1 MKKFNK
7 YLYTMLIVL
16 GMMFPGLA
24 QAYNMEYN
32 YNIPQNMTGYATPN
46 YVVAHE
52 SGNGNNVGPN
62 SLDNEVSYMSRYPN
76 YNNAHVNYWVGS
88 GGRVVQ
94 LVPAGKI
101 TYGAGGNANWQSYA
115 QVELSRTNN
124 YETFQKDYTS
134 YVSLLRDLAGQGNMP
149 KELDTPGRGIKT
161 HYWLTW
167 NVGGTDHTDPYGYL
181 NSWGVSNAKFKSD
194 IKNGISGVT
203 PKPNPVPTNPTVKPD
218 GSAAIASEGDTVNF
232 KGTKDIYGTPLYVS
246 NPYQVKEIK
255 GNRAVLT
262 KGGQTFAAVNVKD
275 LEVVKTS
282 KPKPTTP
289 NPKPTQQNTA
299 TYPGFTKESA
309 KFTVSVNEGVQA
321 RVNGYVLNAKK
332 GGVLQQNQAINYDGW
347 ASRDGYIWVHYK
359 GYSGDDLFVP
369 VRPIN
374 QNAWGTFK

>member
-1 MKKFNK
+1 MRKFNK

-16 GMMFPGLA
+16 GMLVPGLA
-24 QAYNMEYN
+24 QAYEMEYN
-32 YNIPQNMTGYATPN
+32 FNIPQNMTGYATPN

-62 SLDNEVSYMSRYPN
+62 SLDNEVGYMSRYPN

-94 LVPAGKI
+94 LIPAGKI

-115 QVELSRTNN
+115 QVELARTNN
-124 YETFQKDYTS
+124 YETFQKDYAS

-149 KELDTPGRGIKT
+149 KELDGPGRGIKT

-181 NSWGVSNAKFKSD
+181 NSWGISNAKFKSD

-218 GSAAIASEGDTVNF
+218 GSAAAPSTGDTVNF
-232 KGTKDIYGTPLYVS
+232 KGKKDIYGTPLYIS
-246 NPYQVKEIK
+246 NPYQVKEIS

-262 KGGQTFAAVNVKD
+262 KNGGIFAAVDVKE

-282 KPKPTTP
+282 KPQPT
-289 NPKPTQQNTA
+289 NPKPTIPNSNG
-299 TYPGFTKESA
+299 TYPGFAKENA
-309 KFTVSVNEGVQA
+309 KFTVTVKEGVQA
-321 RVNGYVLNAKK
+321 RVNGYGLNAKK
-332 GGVLQQNQAINYDGW
+332 GGILEKNQTIEYDG
-347 ASRDGYIWVHYK
+347 AQVRDGYVWVHYK
-359 GYSGDDLFVP
+359 GFTGDDLFLP
-369 VRPIN
+369 VRPVN
-374 QNAWGTFK
+374 QVAWGDFK